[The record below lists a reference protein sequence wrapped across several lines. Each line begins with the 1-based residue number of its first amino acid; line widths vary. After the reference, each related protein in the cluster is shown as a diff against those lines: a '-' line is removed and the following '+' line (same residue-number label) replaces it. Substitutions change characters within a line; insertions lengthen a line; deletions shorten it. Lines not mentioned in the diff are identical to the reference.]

1 MKHGVALTHLFKNTM
16 KEIFTIK
23 YKDIFSI
30 EIWDKEKIKTK
41 NIFKRYEFKI
51 KYPELYKVTIEDLCG
66 EIYKKSKKQKKY
78 IQDREF
84 LNEVEYLLAEEG
96 RKKYLEIKKETMKKL
111 IELKDIH
118 SPDKDSLDYKE
129 EEKKFSNFYF

>member
-1 MKHGVALTHLFKNTM
+1 M

-30 EIWDKEKIKTK
+30 QIWDKEKIKTK

-66 EIYKKSKKQKKY
+66 KIYKKSKKQKKY

-84 LNEVEYLLAEEG
+84 LNEVEGLLAEEG

-111 IELKDIH
+111 IEIKNNH
-118 SPDKDSLDYKE
+118 SPNKDSKD
-129 EEKKFSNFYF
+129 SQVS

>member
-1 MKHGVALTHLFKNTM
+1 MKHGVALPHLFKNTM
-16 KEIFTIK
+16 KEILSLK

-51 KYPELYKVTIEDLCG
+51 KYPELYKAKLEDVCYR
-66 EIYKKSKKQKKY
+66 IYKKSKKQKKY

-96 RKKYLEIKKETMKKL
+96 RKKYLEIRKDTIKKL
-111 IELKDIH
+111 TEISINH
-118 SPDKDSLDYKE
+118 SLNTKDSQD
-129 EEKKFSNFYF
+129 S